1 MRAYGAR
8 AHEWA
13 RGSFDGGDGVA
24 EMAHWAAA
32 VAGLV
37 VDGFEGEVLQG
48 RRGRGLCGTRAGVG
62 VGVVVL
68 LRLGTVVAVWGG
80 EVIGDVQRDLAR
92 GGRVW

>member
-8 AHEWA
+8 AHEWT

-24 EMAHWAAA
+24 EGSHWTAA

-37 VDGFEGEVLQG
+37 VFGFEGEVFQG
-48 RRGRGLCGTRAGVG
+48 RRGRGLCGTGAGVG

-68 LRLGTVVAVWGG
+68 LRLGAVVAVWGG
-80 EVIGDVQRDLAR
+80 EVVGDVQRDLAR
-92 GGRVW
+92 GGMVW